1 MMKTAI
7 KPFSQAHNEMNA
19 EFKPRQ
25 QFRRHM
31 SSDYVDLHI
40 VTEALSHERTSFLN
54 NGVICGTR
62 SR

>member
-25 QFRRHM
+25 QFRSHM

>member
-1 MMKTAI
+1 MIKTAI

-19 EFKPRQ
+19 VFKPQQ

-40 VTEALSHERTSFLN
+40 VTEALSHVRTSFLN

-62 SR
+62 RR